1 MRYTMLTLGLVAAA
15 AGLAACGRE
24 PEAHAAARPAET
36 GAVIV
41 VRDTV
46 VHAMLEAA
54 GVAEPVQQATLS
66 TRLMGTVTGVTV
78 REGDRVG
85 PGQVLVRIDAREI
98 DAKRGQV
105 TAGVQGAE
113 AMYGDA
119 LTQTERLRGLYRD
132 SAATRAQL
140 DAAEAGLAR
149 AEAGLAQAR
158 AVARELEAVG
168 DYTSV
173 QAPFAG
179 IVTRRFVDPGAFA
192 APGAPLVSVQDGSQL
207 RVRVTVAPEAARQ
220 LKRGD
225 VMEAR
230 VEGMPIHATVEGVVP
245 AATGAVYTVN
255 ALVENRDGRFMS
267 GSAATLRV
275 PSGERHAVLVPRS
288 VIVREGDLTGVRV
301 KVGTT
306 SDLRWVRLGAE
317 QGERV
322 EVLSGLGD
330 GEQVLLR
337 SAERGR

>member
-1 MRYTMLTLGLVAAA
+1 MRHMMLTFGLLGAAA
-15 AGLAACGRE
+15 LAGCRRE
-24 PEAHAAARPAET
+24 PDAPAAARPVET
-36 GAVIV
+36 GEVMV

-54 GVAEPVQQATLS
+54 GIAEPMQQATLS

-78 REGDRVG
+78 KEGDRVA
-85 PGQVLVRIDAREI
+85 PNQVLVRIDAREI

-113 AMYGDA
+113 AMHQDA
-119 LTQTERLRGLYRD
+119 MTQTERIRGLYRD

-158 AVARELEAVG
+158 AAARELEAVG
-168 DYTSV
+168 DYASV

-179 IVTRRFVDPGAFA
+179 IVSRRFVDAGAFA
-192 APGAPLVSVQDGSQL
+192 APGAPLVSVQDVSRL
-207 RVRVTVAPEAARQ
+207 RVRATVAPEAARG

-225 VMEAR
+225 VIEAR
-230 VEGMPIHATVEGVVP
+230 IEGMPVSATVEGVVP
-245 AATGAVYTVN
+245 APTGAVYTVN
-255 ALVENRDGRFMS
+255 ALVENRDGRFMG

-275 PSGERHAVLVPRS
+275 PAGDRHAMLVPRRA
-288 VIVREGDLTGVRV
+288 IVREGDLTGVRV

-317 QGERV
+317 QGDRV

-330 GEQVLLR
+330 GEQVVLP
-337 SAERGR
+337 SAEGSR

>member
-1 MRYTMLTLGLVAAA
+1 
-15 AGLAACGRE
+15 
-24 PEAHAAARPAET
+24 
-36 GAVIV
+36 
-41 VRDTV
+41 
-46 VHAMLEAA
+46 
-54 GVAEPVQQATLS
+54 
-66 TRLMGTVTGVTV
+66 
-78 REGDRVG
+78 
-85 PGQVLVRIDAREI
+85 VLVRIDAREI

-220 LKRGD
+220 LERGD
-225 VMEAR
+225 VIEAR
-230 VEGMPIHATVEGVVP
+230 VEGMPVHATVEGVVP

>member
-1 MRYTMLTLGLVAAA
+1 MRYTMLTLGLVGAA
-15 AGLAACGRE
+15 AGLAACGRG
-24 PEAHAAARPAET
+24 PEAHAAARPTET
-36 GAVIV
+36 GEVVV

-66 TRLMGTVTGVTV
+66 TRLMGSVTQVTV

-85 PGQVLVRIDAREI
+85 QGQVLVRIDAREI

-105 TAGVQGAE
+105 SAGVQGAE
-113 AMYGDA
+113 AMHRDA
-119 LTQTERLRGLYRD
+119 LTQTERMRGLYRD

-140 DAAEAGLAR
+140 DGAEAGLAR

-158 AVARELEAVG
+158 AAARELEAVG
-168 DYTSV
+168 EYASV

-192 APGAPLVSVQDGSQL
+192 TPGAPLVSVQDASQL

-220 LKRGD
+220 LARGD
-225 VMEAR
+225 AVEAR
-230 VEGMPIHATVEGVVP
+230 IEGMPVTARVEGVVP
-245 AATGAVYTVN
+245 AATGALYTVN
-255 ALVENRDGRFMS
+255 ALVENRDGRFMG

-275 PSGERHAVLVPRS
+275 PAGERHAVLVPRS
-288 VIVREGDLTGVRV
+288 TIVRQGDLTGVRV

-317 QGERV
+317 QDERV

-330 GEQVLLR
+330 GEQVLLP
-337 SAERGR
+337 SAEGSR